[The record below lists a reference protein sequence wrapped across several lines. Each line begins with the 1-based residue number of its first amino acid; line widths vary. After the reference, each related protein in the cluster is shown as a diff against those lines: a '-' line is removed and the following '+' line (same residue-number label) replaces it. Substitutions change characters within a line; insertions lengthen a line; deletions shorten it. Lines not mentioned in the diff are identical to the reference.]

1 VLKRDSFFLL
11 FLIVVSILGSSNA
24 RVEGQVETKIYVD
37 PPIRTTNPNETFTIA
52 VKIGNVEDLWDYE
65 FRLQW
70 DPTLLDVTS
79 IDEGPFLNAEGTYS
93 TFFVKKEDFPSVG
106 NLYVVC
112 TLFNEPVSAAASGS
126 GTLATLE
133 FRVLDAGDCTLDLY
147 GTILDDPEQ
156 NKIEHTIGDGFF
168 KYPLSEVGF
177 DTTSIVDPTLMSGDT
192 FNVSVGITMAA
203 EVYAWKVNI
212 SWDPGVLNLTGIEEG
227 SFLKQNGTTSFAT
240 ETSQEEGYLHAN
252 CTLVG
257 EPPEASVSGNGTLI
271 TLTYMVKTKG
281 ATVLDISEATVLDYE
296 GVEVSALTED
306 CYFNNIS
313 GGEVAVIS
321 VSVSPSEVRAGDSV
335 VVSIIA
341 KNEGDTNF
349 GQSVDVTIYYN
360 ENFLGTLGISDLNP
374 SAETTLSF
382 SWSTNNLGEGNYTI
396 EAVASEL
403 LGETNTTNNRYVYE
417 YLVIIPPE
425 QSFPSTLVVAIVVV
439 AILVVF
445 AGVVLI
451 KKRG

>member
-1 VLKRDSFFLL
+1 
-11 FLIVVSILGSSNA
+11 
-24 RVEGQVETKIYVD
+24 
-37 PPIRTTNPNETFTIA
+37 
-52 VKIGNVEDLWDYE
+52 
-65 FRLQW
+65 
-70 DPTLLDVTS
+70 
-79 IDEGPFLNAEGTYS
+79 
-93 TFFVKKEDFPSVG
+93 
-106 NLYVVC
+106 
-112 TLFNEPVSAAASGS
+112 
-126 GTLATLE
+126 
-133 FRVLDAGDCTLDLY
+133 
-147 GTILDDPEQ
+147 
-156 NKIEHTIGDGFF
+156 
-168 KYPLSEVGF
+168 
-177 DTTSIVDPTLMSGDT
+177 M
-192 FNVSVGITMAA
+192 
-203 EVYAWKVNI
+203 
-212 SWDPGVLNLTGIEEG
+212 
-227 SFLKQNGTTSFAT
+227 
-240 ETSQEEGYLHAN
+240 HAN